1 MDGGTMTRRWLTF
14 LFGCVAYLVFLAT
27 TLYGIGFT
35 GGIAV
40 PKALDDGARGPLLAA
55 LLMDLMLIGLFGIQH
70 SLMARVAFKAWW
82 RRLVPEPAERSVFVL
97 TASLLLLLLFW
108 QWRPLPGVVWSAA
121 AGPGHALLVAAFWLG
136 WLAVVFS
143 TFLIDH
149 FDLFGLRQVWL
160 YWRGIPYSPVPFKEA
175 AILRYVRHPLM
186 LSFVIAFWATPRM
199 TVGHLVFAA
208 GMTTYILIG
217 IAWEERDLV
226 RAFGTAYERYRQQV
240 SMLLPLPPRRS
251 PH

>member
-1 MDGGTMTRRWLTF
+1 M
-14 LFGCVAYLVFLAT
+14 AYLLFLLT

-35 GGIAV
+35 GGFVV
-40 PKALDDGARGPLLAA
+40 PKALDDGVRGPLWAG

-70 SLMARVAFKAWW
+70 SLMARASFKAWW
-82 RRLVPEPAERSVFVL
+82 LRRVPEPVERSVFVL
-97 TASLLLLLLFW
+97 AASLLLLLLFW
-108 QWRPLPGVVWSAA
+108 QWRPLPGVVWSFA
-121 AGPGHALLVAAFWLG
+121 AGTGHVLLTGAFWLG
-136 WLAVVFS
+136 WLAVVLS

-160 YWRGIPYSPVPFKEA
+160 YWRGIAYSPVPFKEA

-186 LSFVIAFWATPRM
+186 LSFVIAFWATSRM

-217 IAWEERDLV
+217 IAFEERDLV
-226 RAFGTAYERYRQQV
+226 RTFGTAYERYRQQV
-240 SMLLPLPPRRS
+240 SMLLPLPPKGS
-251 PH
+251 PTEPQP

>member
-1 MDGGTMTRRWLTF
+1 MTKRWLTL

-35 GGIAV
+35 GGFVV
-40 PKALDDGARGPLLAA
+40 PKTLDDGARGPLWAA
-55 LLMDLMLIGLFGIQH
+55 LLMDLMLVGLFGIQH
-70 SLMARVAFKAWW
+70 SLMARVAFKVWW
-82 RRLVPEPAERSVFVL
+82 RRLVPEPVERSVFVL
-97 TASLLLLLLFW
+97 AASLLLLLLFW
-108 QWRPLPGVVWSAA
+108 QWRPLPGVVWSFA
-121 AGPGHALLVAAFWLG
+121 AGAGHALLVAAFWLG
-136 WLAVVFS
+136 WLAVVVS

-160 YWRGIPYSPVPFKEA
+160 YWRGIAYSPVPFKEA

-186 LSFVIAFWATPRM
+186 TSFVIAFWATPRM

-217 IAWEERDLV
+217 IAYEERDLV

-240 SMLLPLPPRRS
+240 SMLLPLPPKGS
-251 PH
+251 PTEPQK